1 MQRETQEQV
10 DYDLIG
16 DGIWQDLG
24 IALSITLL
32 ATAFAILV
40 LILSGHSLI
49 ECLQL
54 PYLI

>member
-1 MQRETQEQV
+1 MKNEMQEQV

-24 IALSITLL
+24 FALSVTLL
-32 ATAFAILV
+32 ATAFAVIV

-54 PYLI
+54 LYLI